1 MASWKALLLISPLE
15 LQVATKYCAMKKSVY
30 LIFSYSTLYVTT
42 TYLICCLYYMLVV
55 VLHLN
60 GRIFL
65 IYTCSMKARS
75 GCNAPSCNHFG
86 CHGKSK
92 RKTCWLNVL
101 NRLLPTDMVTTAVW
115 RVAGVVLVSNT
126 VLLWISLPYNCY
138 HKFFCYS
145 STISSACLVHLFVS
159 SVSHCLDLVISVLF
173 DFFAHGI
180 TFLKTMFLC
189 LFT

>member
-15 LQVATKYCAMKKSVY
+15 LQVAAKYCAMKKSVY

-42 TYLICCLYYMLVV
+42 TYLICCLYYMFVV

-65 IYTCSMKARS
+65 ILVVWKLDLVAMLQVATILVAMARVKEK
-75 GCNAPSCNHFG
+75 N
-86 CHGKSK
+86 
-92 RKTCWLNVL
+92 CWLNVL
-101 NRLLPTDMVTTAVW
+101 NRLLPTDTVTSAVW

-145 STISSACLVHLFVS
+145 STISSACLVYLFVL